1 MSLSPV
7 FACAHRGAS
16 RDFPENTIPAFAEAV
31 RLGCGM
37 VEFDVRATA
46 DGVPVILHDPT
57 VDRTSD
63 GAGTI
68 WELDFLQVEALDA
81 AAGHAAHAGVGI
93 PTLTAV
99 LDFLPA
105 GLELNIH
112 VYPGPAD
119 GPSLVDRVCHEIRER
134 DLLATAFIAGDD
146 EVMRLVVDRD
156 PRVRRCLL
164 GSQGR
169 AHVYAEL
176 AHEFGCSNCQPHNS
190 ITDRA
195 LCDRAHGLGLTVHPF
210 YADDLDEMRRLIDCG
225 VDGIL
230 TNRPALLIDLLD
242 SLEQRE

>member
-1 MSLSPV
+1 LSPI

-16 RDFPENTIPAFAEAV
+16 CDFPENTIPAFAEAV

-57 VDRTSD
+57 VDRTTD
-63 GAGTI
+63 GAGPI
-68 WELDFLQVEALDA
+68 WELDFVQVEALAA

-93 PTLTAV
+93 PTLTEL
-99 LDFLPA
+99 LDFFPA

-112 VYPGPAD
+112 VYPGPTD
-119 GPSLVDRVCHEIRER
+119 GLGLVDRVCHQIRER

-146 EVMRLVVDRD
+146 EVMRLVIDRD

-169 AHVYAEL
+169 VDVYAEL
-176 AHEFGCSNCQPHNS
+176 AHEFGCSNCQPHNT

-195 LCDRAHGLGLTVHPF
+195 FCDRAHELRLAVHPY
-210 YADDLDEMRRLIDCG
+210 YADDIDEMRRLIDCG

-230 TNRPALLIDLLD
+230 TNRPRLLVDLLHA
-242 SLEQRE
+242 LEQLE